1 MYNFS
6 SSEFLSGIIREESWD
21 IEIKLIERSTE
32 LKKYKWIQFMVS
44 PKQHCKHHEKYTGN
58 YAAPLLNIDLLFK

>member
-32 LKKYKWIQFMVS
+32 LKKYK
-44 PKQHCKHHEKYTGN
+44 
-58 YAAPLLNIDLLFK
+58 